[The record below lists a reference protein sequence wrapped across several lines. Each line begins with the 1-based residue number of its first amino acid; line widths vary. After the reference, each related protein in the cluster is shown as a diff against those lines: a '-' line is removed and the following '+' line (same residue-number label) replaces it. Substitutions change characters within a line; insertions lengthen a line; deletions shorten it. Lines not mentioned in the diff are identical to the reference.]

1 MAFPS
6 NIKSIGSWESATFLK
21 PGGEKTRLPRLCRKI
36 RRYPTGSIQTTRR
49 FGDWDHPY
57 LTMSYDYEAITVAE
71 FGKLYLAG
79 SVYKGKKPVYWCA
92 SCKTALAEA
101 EVEYDNHT
109 TPSIYV
115 KFPLVSDLAQ
125 VVPQLAGERV
135 SFVIWTTTPWT
146 IPANLAIA
154 VHEDFIYAALKID
167 GETYIVARDL
177 VDYCREAFGFRD
189 RPYEILAEFP
199 GKILEGQ
206 RARHP
211 LYDRESVLIL
221 APFVTLDA
229 GTGWCTSPPATGRKI
244 MKSAWNTG
252 SITMPP

>member
-1 MAFPS
+1 
-6 NIKSIGSWESATFLK
+6 
-21 PGGEKTRLPRLCRKI
+21 
-36 RRYPTGSIQTTRR
+36 
-49 FGDWDHPY
+49 
-57 LTMSYDYEAITVAE
+57 MSYDYEAITVAE

-229 GTGWCTSPPATGRKI
+229 GTDSFTSPPATGRKT
-244 MKSAWNTG
+244 MKSEWLTG
-252 SITMPP
+252 WTIMPPSTMTGGFTPM